1 MNQERKIDQ
10 LIKSMSLRQ
19 KIGQMFVCGFWG
31 TEISEELRQFIRTHQ
46 IGGVIYFA
54 RNVKTT
60 EQVGRLSR
68 DLQQAAAASGTL
80 PLWISIDQEGGMV
93 ARITEGVALMP
104 GNMALAA
111 AGSADWVYESARVSG
126 EELRSLGINLNFAPV
141 LDVNNNPLNPVIGVR
156 SYGESPEAVAEYG
169 TLAFRGL
176 QDAGVAATAKH
187 FPGHGD
193 TAVDSHLDL
202 PTITHDRERMDE
214 VELVPFR
221 KAFAEGIDAVM
232 SAHIYFPALEPS
244 KLPVTLSHAVLT
256 GLLREELGYD
266 GVVMTDCMEMKAIAE
281 HYGTV
286 KATVMAVEAGAD
298 TVLISQTPQLQVE
311 AMEALEQAVR
321 SGRIAE
327 SRIDASV
334 RRLLALKAKRGLLG
348 SPAEPGTLRPELDG
362 QVVEDSHG
370 LQDELAQNGKQAA
383 PGLRDKLPGN
393 EAHMDLARRI
403 SEASITLV
411 QARDGILPLERQRT
425 LVISVAAAAL
435 TIADEAIA
443 RTESLGSALAAQG
456 IDVSDR
462 QVPLAEVA
470 EQAGRLM
477 EEAGGGEV
485 RQIVVGTYNAQFDPA
500 QIKLVQDLLALGKPV
515 VVAAL
520 RNPYDLMCFPEAS
533 SLVAAYESRPL
544 ALVSTAKAIAGA
556 IPFKGRLPVSLGASY
571 PAGWGLQTEA

>member
-1 MNQERKIDQ
+1 
-10 LIKSMSLRQ
+10 MSLRQ

-31 TEISEELRQFIRTHQ
+31 TEISDELRQFIGTHQ
-46 IGGVIYFA
+46 IGGLIYFA

-156 SYGESPEAVAEYG
+156 SYGESPEAVAAYG

-176 QDAGVAATAKH
+176 QDVGVAATAKH

-202 PTITHDRERMDE
+202 PTITHERKRMDE
-214 VELVPFR
+214 VELVPFK
-221 KAFAEGIDAVM
+221 KAIAEGIDAVM

-286 KATVMAVEAGAD
+286 KAAVMAVEAGAD

-327 SRIDASV
+327 SRINASV

-348 SPAEPGTLRPELDG
+348 STAELEAAQQQQEQDG
-362 QVVEDSHG
+362 QAARVHDDK
-370 LQDELAQNGKQAA
+370 QDA
-383 PGLRDKLPGN
+383 PGLQDKLPGN
-393 EAHMDLARRI
+393 EVHMDLARRI

-411 QARDGILPLERQRT
+411 QARDGVLPLKRQRT

-435 TIADEAIA
+435 TIADEVIA

-456 IDVSDR
+456 VDVSDR
-462 QVPLAEVA
+462 PVTLTEVA
-470 EQAGRLM
+470 DQAGRLV
-477 EEAGGGEV
+477 EEAGGEEV

-515 VVAAL
+515 LVAAL

-533 SLVAAYESRPL
+533 ALVAAYESRPL

-556 IPFKGRLPVSLGASY
+556 VPFKGRLPVSLGASY
-571 PAGWGLQTEA
+571 PAGWGLQTEAPKQG